1 MATTTN
7 YGWDTPDD
15 TDLVKDGA
23 AAIRTLGSSVDTTT
37 KNLNPQTTTG
47 ALAYRSSTANVN
59 TALPIGTANQ
69 VLRVNSGGTAP
80 EWATTADQTPLT
92 TKGDL
97 FGFDTADA
105 RIPIGTNGHILT
117 ADSTQS
123 LGLKWAAPAGTAG
136 LIHINTTTF
145 SAVASQSVNDVFS
158 ATYDYYVLFIDATAS
173 VAGDDIN
180 IRMRV
185 SGSDDTT
192 SNYRGNGLNMLT
204 TGTTVSGT
212 NNNNGT
218 SGFIFESSTA
228 DTGSAYVV
236 IMNPFLA
243 KTTQFLVNAF
253 GGNRWWPGGG
263 QHNVATS
270 YTGFTLL
277 NATGGGNTIS
287 GTLQV
292 YGYDK

>member
-1 MATTTN
+1 LAFGAN
-7 YGWDTPDD
+7 DT
-15 TDLVKDGA
+15 V
-23 AAIRTLGSSVDTTT
+23 
-37 KNLNPQTTTG
+37 
-47 ALAYRSSTANVN
+47 
-59 TALPIGTANQ
+59 
-69 VLRVNSGGTAP
+69 
-80 EWATTADQTPLT
+80 
-92 TKGDL
+92 
-97 FGFDTADA
+97 
-105 RIPIGTNGHILT
+105 LT
-117 ADSTQS
+117 ADSSEAT
-123 LGLKWAAPAGTAG
+123 GLKWAAPSGAAG
-136 LIHINTTTF
+136 LVHINTTSF
-145 SAVASQSVNDVFS
+145 SAVASISVNDVFS
-158 ATYDYYVLFIDATAS
+158 ATYDYYALFIDATAS

-192 SNYRGNGLNMLT
+192 NYRSNGLNMT
-204 TGTTVSGT
+204 TGNTTVNGT
-212 NNNNGT
+212 NNNNGS
-218 SGFIFESSTA
+218 SGYIFESSTT